1 MKKLLLF
8 ILFGTLTNVVFSQSF
23 SKRKHVKVS
32 RAKPPK
38 KYSELY
44 VIKSKDGKIIDTVE
58 VFVGQPKLVKSK
70 YN

>member
-1 MKKLLLF
+1 MKKLLFF
-8 ILFGTLTNVVFSQSF
+8 ILFGTLTNVAFSQSF

-32 RAKPPK
+32 YTKPPK
-38 KYSELY
+38 KYSEYY